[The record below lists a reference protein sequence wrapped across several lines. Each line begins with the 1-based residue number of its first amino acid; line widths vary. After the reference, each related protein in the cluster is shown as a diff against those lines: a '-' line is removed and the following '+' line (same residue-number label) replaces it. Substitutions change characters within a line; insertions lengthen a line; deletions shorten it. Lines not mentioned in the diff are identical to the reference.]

1 MVNKSA
7 TPSMGEL
14 RLRKLTQENTG
25 SQKEGSA
32 QSQSDVK
39 SATNEVLNVQNGR
52 IDIDVNLI
60 DPNPYQPR
68 KEFDDDELKAL
79 SESISICGVI
89 QPIIVRASG
98 QGRYELIAGE
108 RRLRACKLLEK
119 KEIPTVIHKVDD
131 LLMSIMA
138 LAENLDRTDLS
149 DFETGMSLASIQ
161 DHFKNKAEIAGYF
174 KRTKKDIDRL
184 LAFNSFPQWLKDELN
199 GKPRLISKTISQQLK
214 TYLESADY
222 DDIKHRTYVMKALKS
237 LEEGALTQALL
248 VDNVKRQIRD
258 EANKKVST
266 ENNVK
271 RGYKHGGKKIGSFT
285 YDDKNLSIKLNSTLI
300 NRDLADEI
308 FELINNKLKKELK
321 NI

>member
-1 MVNKSA
+1 MANKA
-7 TPSMGEL
+7 DTPSMGEL
-14 RLRKLTQENTG
+14 KLRMLAQENTG
-25 SQKEGSA
+25 SQKEGSVQP
-32 QSQSDVK
+32 QSNVK
-39 SATNEVLNVQNGR
+39 SATNKVLNIQNGR
-52 IDIDVNLI
+52 MDIDINLI

-68 KEFDDDELKAL
+68 KEFDDDALKAL

-89 QPIIVRASG
+89 QPIIVRVSRR
-98 QGRYELIAGE
+98 GRYELIAGE

-119 KEIPTVIHKVDD
+119 NKISAVIHEVDD

-149 DFETGMSLASIQ
+149 DFETGISLASIQ
-161 DHFKNKAEIAGYF
+161 DHFKNKTELAEYF

-184 LAFNSFPQWLKDELN
+184 LAFNSFPKWLKDELN
-199 GKPRLISKTISQQLK
+199 DKPRLISKTISQQLK
-214 TYLESADY
+214 TYLESSDY
-222 DDIKHRTYVMKALKS
+222 DDEKHRVYVIKALKS
-237 LEEGALTQALL
+237 MEEGALTQALL

-271 RGYKHGGKKIGSFT
+271 RSYKYDGKNIGSFT
-285 YDDKNLSIKLNSTLI
+285 YDARNLSIKLNSSLI
-300 NRDLADEI
+300 NNNLADEI